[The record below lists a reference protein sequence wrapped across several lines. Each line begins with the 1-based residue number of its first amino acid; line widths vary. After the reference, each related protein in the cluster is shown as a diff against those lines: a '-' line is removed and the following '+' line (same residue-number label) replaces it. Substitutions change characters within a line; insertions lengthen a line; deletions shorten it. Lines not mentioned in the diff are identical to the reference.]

1 MNLLEEMVY
10 SLPQEWAAK
19 AYEANSTGMSDCH
32 CESIT
37 VIQEYI
43 EFLGNRVRELES
55 VE

>member
-10 SLPQEWAAK
+10 SLPKEWAVK
-19 AYEANSTGMSDCH
+19 AIEANSTGMSDGH

-43 EFLGNRVRELES
+43 EFLESRVRELE
-55 VE
+55 VNA